1 MNKKLLA
8 VAIGAALSAS
18 PMLVQAANLTVAG
31 SSDEVKHPV
40 GLQIGGMVQVEIAN
54 EEAEQ
59 TSAAG
64 VITNVGDQTTVEDN
78 SRGRF
83 WIAAD
88 EDLGGGM
95 RAMAHFEFR
104 VDTTGVCES
113 EGGGSTCN
121 TGSNVREKWVGLKT
135 NLGTVKLG
143 SVRSPYKYAGGVNW
157 DAFVTTNLEARGNG
171 GMSGGVFGQNNFFDN
186 SLNYTSPTFAGV
198 SLGVTYSFDDVAA
211 TSTNGGGNGST
222 ADDGDYSAAVEWKS
236 NFGLHL
242 IGAYSHNADNTSPAP
257 GTGVEADQIKLGAK
271 FTFAKNFSVIG
282 QYETIEGAAT
292 TGGVANVDD
301 KVLFLAFHANLGPV
315 LAAIQYGKTE
325 QGGAGTNS
333 DFDYLALGAFYNFSK
348 TFNVFTGYRI
358 TESEQT
364 LPAGTLAATETK
376 VFTLGMRKVF

>member
-8 VAIGAALSAS
+8 VAIGAVLSSGA
-18 PMLVQAANLTVAG
+18 MLAQA
-31 SSDEVKHPV
+31 DVKV
-40 GLQIGGMVQVEIAN
+40 GGMAQVEIAN

-59 TSAAG
+59 TSTGG
-64 VITNVGDQTTVEDN
+64 VVTNVGDITTVEDN

-83 WIAAD
+83 WITAD

-95 RAMAHFEFR
+95 KGLAHFEFR

-135 NLGTVKLG
+135 NFGTLKLG
-143 SVRSPYKYAGGVNW
+143 SVQQPYKYAGGVKW

-171 GMSGGVFGQNNFFDN
+171 GMSGGVFGHNNFFDN
-186 SLNYTSPTFAGV
+186 SINITSPTFG
-198 SLGVTYSFDDVAA
+198 GVTIGLAYSFDDVVG
-211 TSTNGGGNGST
+211 TSTNGGGNNST
-222 ADDGDYSAAVEWKS
+222 ADDGDYSAAVEWVS
-236 NFGLHL
+236 GFGLHL
-242 IGAYSHNADNTSPAP
+242 VGAYSHNADNSSPAP
-257 GTGVEADQIKLGAK
+257 GTGLESDQIKLGAK

-282 QYETIEGAAT
+282 QYETIEGVAAT
-292 TGGVANVDD
+292 AGVATVDD

-325 QGGAGTNS
+325 QGGSGTNN
-333 DFDYLALGAFYNFSK
+333 DIDYLALGAFYNFSK

-364 LPAGTLAATETK
+364 LPAGTLAASETK

>member
-18 PMLVQAANLTVAG
+18 PMLTQAANLTVAG

-88 EDLGGGM
+88 ENLGGGM
-95 RAMAHFEFR
+95 SALAHYEFR
-104 VDTTGVCES
+104 VDTTGVCGLET
-113 EGGGSTCN
+113 GGAACAANSAN
-121 TGSNVREKWVGLKT
+121 TREKFVGLKT
-135 NLGTVKLG
+135 NFGTLKLG
-143 SVRSPYKYAGGVNW
+143 SIRSPYKYAGGVLW

-171 GMSGGVFGQNNFFDN
+171 GMSGGVFGHNNFFDN
-186 SLNYTSPTFAGV
+186 SVNYTSPRFAGV
-198 SLGVTYSFDDVAA
+198 SFGVAYSFDDVNTDVPTGQAV
-211 TSTNGGGNGST
+211 T
-222 ADDGDYSAAVEWKS
+222 ADDGDYSVAVEWAS
-236 NFGLHL
+236 SFGLHL
-242 IGAYSHNADNTSPAP
+242 IGAYSHNADNTP
-257 GTGVEADQIKLGAK
+257 GQTVAATVEADQIKLGAK
-271 FTFAKNFSVIG
+271 YTIAKKFSVIA
-282 QYETIEGAAT
+282 QYETIEGSAQTA
-292 TGGVANVDD
+292 GVNNVDD
-301 KVLFLAFHANLGPV
+301 KVYFLAFHANVGPV

-325 QGGAGTNS
+325 QGGAATNN
-333 DFDYLALGAFYNFSK
+333 DIDYLALGAFYNFSK

-358 TESEQT
+358 TDSEQT
-364 LPAGTLAATETK
+364 LPAGTQASSETK